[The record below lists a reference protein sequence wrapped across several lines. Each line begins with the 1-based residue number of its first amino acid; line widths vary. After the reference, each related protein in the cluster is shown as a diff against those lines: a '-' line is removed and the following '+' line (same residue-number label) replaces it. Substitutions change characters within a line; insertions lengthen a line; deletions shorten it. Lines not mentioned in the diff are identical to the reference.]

1 MSMWGFKD
9 TQALTS
15 VVKAT
20 TGSATLT
27 GATGPNMLAGSTGPT
42 RFTTELEPGDTIE
55 LQLAGATGVFVVK
68 SIESNTS
75 LTLTKSV
82 TGATGIYRV
91 ASYSEK
97 PKYLSDTEKKTGVYG
112 VDTTEA
118 ALKGIHPGWVKVTNR
133 GNNRTKYETLVATDS
148 ITGDAE
154 DTVFPDA

>member
-1 MSMWGFKD
+1 MWGLKEA
-9 TQALTS
+9 QALTS

-42 RFTTELEPGDTIE
+42 QFTSELQAGDTIQF
-55 LQLAGATGVFVVK
+55 QLAGATGVFVIK

-75 LTLTKSV
+75 LTLTETV
-82 TGATGIYRV
+82 TGATGIYRTAIV
-91 ASYSEK
+91 AQK
-97 PKYLSDTEKKTGVYG
+97 PKYLSDTEKKTSVYG

-118 ALKGIHPGWVKVTNR
+118 ALKGIHPGWVKVTDR
-133 GNNRTKYETLVATDS
+133 GNGRTKYETLVAT
-148 ITGDAE
+148 TGISDDAE